1 MEPRVGNKFR
11 LGRKI
16 GSGSF
21 GEIYLGTNIQTNEEV
36 AIKLLVSRTSGGLV
50 LKENTIS
57 IGWFISVYD
66 MIFIAFSERSHPAEG
81 ADKNDRNPRTRRFR
95 GRRGGTGS
103 LLRHRPRSGKG
114 LPHPRPNRLPQSL
127 GPQEFG
133 QGWVGVGDAFCFSG
147 NEPFWFFLEEGT
159 QAAQVCTA
167 GGVVDMGRES
177 DVDEGL
183 EVDVSAID
191 PVKEF
196 GFLVVGHEF
205 DSYPRH
211 MLREVNDWDWFLEE
225 PSKEWDDG
233 RDESDEA
240 RARSRRKRKRMK
252 KAKGDAMEEDEE
264 WMGESEEDEEVL
276 RKVSKAKKGVYLTR
290 SRDPLKPTKKARDGG
305 ESSSMQKGR
314 ADHLEVEDD
323 EDDEDD
329 DETLG
334 GFIVY
339 DDDAEP
345 EAEND
350 DHEDEEEFI
359 DEEEDE

>member
-36 AIKLLVSRTSGGLV
+36 AIKLINWALTKMIEIRGQDGSEVVVAGPGPSSATVLGRGRGFRTRDRTVSRNHL
-50 LKENTIS
+50 
-57 IGWFISVYD
+57 
-66 MIFIAFSERSHPAEG
+66 
-81 ADKNDRNPRTRRFR
+81 
-95 GRRGGTGS
+95 
-103 LLRHRPRSGKG
+103 
-114 LPHPRPNRLPQSL
+114 
-127 GPQEFG
+127 EFG